1 MEQSAA
7 WFVSSCWIRVS
18 NCCAFATAFEMRCR
32 ILSILASVRSLR
44 RDIRV
49 TARAAVT
56 IAACIGVFRVDFAD
70 LDFTVDVFDIRS
82 LYPIRPFPSSPF
94 GDIFSNIFY
103 GVGRDSRSRSRWE
116 GSAGW
121 GSRAGGERAPVGTL
135 APVGTGRRTG
145 ERGRGR
151 QESVTQQ
158 CPAGSGSHPRQT
170 LAWVPYRLCL
180 LFNVPTHTP
189 HPLQLGP
196 LLGSPHQ
203 QKFFN
208 INKV

>member
-1 MEQSAA
+1 MS
-7 WFVSSCWIRVS
+7 VS
-18 NCCAFATAFEMRCR
+18 NCFAFATAFDMRCR
-32 ILSILASVRSLR
+32 IRSMRASVRALR

-56 IAACIGVFRVDFAD
+56 IAACIGDFLVDFAD
-70 LDFTVDVFDIRS
+70 LEICLVVVDMEV

-94 GDIFSNIFY
+94 VNIFSNIFC
-103 GVGRDSRSRSRWE
+103 
-116 GSAGW
+116 AG
-121 GSRAGGERAPVGTL
+121 GTGGQESVTLGARAGGLSRAGGGASAGVDSRAGV
-135 APVGTGRRTG
+135 GRRAG

-158 CPAGSGSHPRQT
+158 CPAASGSHPRQT

-180 LFNVPTHTP
+180 LFNSPTHTP
-189 HPLQLGP
+189 PTPLI
-196 LLGSPHQ
+196 GSPVRIPHQ

-208 INKV
+208 INTI